1 MRYRQLLYIGLL
13 LLFSLS
19 ARAQDK
25 IQVVTKTIQK
35 TFDFD
40 PGASLTIEAEKA
52 LVTVKGWDQDE
63 VKLTL
68 QLVARHPR
76 RGVAEQDLAA
86 LRYTLDTDGDEKVL
100 KNYFF
105 INESGGRMESNLQAV
120 YELWVPQDRILH
132 ITNRYGNIILSDWQ
146 AKQLTVSAEFG
157 EVRLEQVQGDM
168 QVNLD
173 YGDLIAQDI
182 SGSFSGT
189 TKKSN
194 LTLHRIAGR
203 YDLKCS
209 YGEVDITTA
218 DQVEALTLDA
228 SRTQVTF
235 ATHDPMHY
243 NYDVANLCGDINT
256 TLVGT
261 WDNSGACKRS
271 FTTNYGVPTVLRI
284 KTSFNSININ
294 FLPHENKPRTAAR
307 P

>member
-13 LLFSLS
+13 LFSLPAS
-19 ARAQDK
+19 AQDK

-40 PGASLTIEAEKA
+40 PEASLTIEAEKA

-86 LRYTLDTDGDEKVL
+86 LRYTLDTDGEEKVL

-120 YELWVPQDRILH
+120 YELWVPQNSILH
-132 ITNRYGNIILSDWQ
+132 ITNRYGNVTLSDWQ
-146 AKQLTVSAEFG
+146 AKKLSVTAEFG
-157 EVRLEQVQGDM
+157 EVTLEQVQGNM

-194 LTLHRIAGR
+194 LTLHRDSGPLRLEVQLRRGRHHHGRPDRSPHAGR
-203 YDLKCS
+203 FPHPS
-209 YGEVDITTA
+209 
-218 DQVEALTLDA
+218 
-228 SRTQVTF
+228 
-235 ATHDPMHY
+235 H
-243 NYDVANLCGDINT
+243 LCY
-256 TLVGT
+256 
-261 WDNSGACKRS
+261 A
-271 FTTNYGVPTVLRI
+271 
-284 KTSFNSININ
+284 
-294 FLPHENKPRTAAR
+294 
-307 P
+307 